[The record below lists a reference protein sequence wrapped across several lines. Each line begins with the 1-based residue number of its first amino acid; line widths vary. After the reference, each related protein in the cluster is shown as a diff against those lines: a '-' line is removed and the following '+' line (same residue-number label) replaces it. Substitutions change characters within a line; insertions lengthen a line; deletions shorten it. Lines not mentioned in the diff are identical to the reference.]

1 MYPVVLYKQGE
12 IPIDFITSP
21 KTKDKLVKEL
31 VGRQIVI
38 NKIDKFDFL
47 LENRIPITVRAG
59 RGKTSYKIQC
69 PKPSAFLYHKGATL

>member
-21 KTKDKLVKEL
+21 KTKDKLIEGL
-31 VGRQIVI
+31 VGRQINI

-47 LENRIPITVRAG
+47 LENRIPIKVRAE
-59 RGKTSYKIQC
+59 REKTGYII
-69 PKPSAFLYHKGATL
+69 